1 MRFRRLFANTSQCK
15 LKQVKL
21 KRGTE
26 SAFLQDASCWLS
38 FDKKVASYPK
48 RVYSHRGDTEDASPS
63 QASPSQDR
71 YDGYLHT
78 SISILTTR
86 AEPTAIMTAREPRTS
101 GTLLRR
107 VQRSDD
113 QAAWSE
119 LVNRYSPMLERW
131 TRAHFGNRVD
141 VDEVSQRIWCELVHR
156 LPGFNYDSKRSFRAW
171 LKSLHK
177 SRVLDYLKQQRRYR
191 THLVRFADQASESIV
206 IGFAKPTSTP
216 TATPTPNSNGS
227 KLPQS
232 NPTESSIDRILEIQ
246 NRVQDRVSAQ
256 TWELFWQV
264 TIENQTVGDV
274 ARAHSMRYAS
284 VFAAVSRVNK
294 MLRAESGQSKSSQD
308 MADTGTDSGAGP

>member
-1 MRFRRLFANTSQCK
+1 MPAIRLPSVN
-15 LKQVKL
+15 
-21 KRGTE
+21 
-26 SAFLQDASCWLS
+26 
-38 FDKKVASYPK
+38 KKVASHPK
-48 RVYSHRGDTEDASPS
+48 KVYSHRGDTEDASPS
-63 QASPSQDR
+63 QDW

-78 SISILTTR
+78 STCILTTR

-107 VQRSDD
+107 LKRSDD

-119 LVNRYSPMLERW
+119 LVDRYSPMLERW

-141 VDEVSQRIWCELVHR
+141 VDEVSQRIWCELTRR

-177 SRVLDYLKQQRRYR
+177 SRLSDYLKQQRRYR
-191 THLVRFADQASESIV
+191 SHLVRFADQASESLAR
-206 IGFAKPTSTP
+206 GFAKAMPTL
-216 TATPTPNSNGS
+216 TPTPNSDASN
-227 KLPQS
+227 LPQS
-232 NPTESSIDRILEIQ
+232 NPTELSIDRILEIQ

-294 MLRAESGQSKSSQD
+294 MLRAESLQSKSSHCETD
-308 MADTGTDSGAGP
+308 CGTRP

>member
-1 MRFRRLFANTSQCK
+1 M
-15 LKQVKL
+15 
-21 KRGTE
+21 
-26 SAFLQDASCWLS
+26 
-38 FDKKVASYPK
+38 
-48 RVYSHRGDTEDASPS
+48 GDNMDASPS
-63 QASPSQDR
+63 RDR

-78 SISILTTR
+78 STSILTTR
-86 AEPTAIMTAREPRTS
+86 AEPTAIMPAREPRTS

-191 THLVRFADQASESIV
+191 SHLVRFADQASESFAM
-206 IGFAKPTSTP
+206 GFAK
-216 TATPTPNSNGS
+216 ATPTPTSTRTPNSNES
-227 KLPQS
+227 NLPQS
-232 NPTESSIDRILEIQ
+232 NPTELSIDRILEIQ
-246 NRVQDRVSAQ
+246 NRVQDRVTAQ

-294 MLRAESGQSKSSQD
+294 MLRAESLQSKSSHY
-308 MADTGTDSGAGP
+308 GAGP

>member
-1 MRFRRLFANTSQCK
+1 MLFRLRFANTDQRIAK
-15 LKQVKL
+15 
-21 KRGTE
+21 
-26 SAFLQDASCWLS
+26 LS

-63 QASPSQDR
+63 RDR

-78 SISILTTR
+78 STSILTTR
-86 AEPTAIMTAREPRTS
+86 AEPTAIMPAREPRTS

-191 THLVRFADQASESIV
+191 SHLVRFADQASESIV

-232 NPTESSIDRILEIQ
+232 NPTELSIDRILEIQ

>member
-1 MRFRRLFANTSQCK
+1 MRFRLLFANTDQRIAK
-15 LKQVKL
+15 
-21 KRGTE
+21 
-26 SAFLQDASCWLS
+26 LS

-63 QASPSQDR
+63 RDR

-78 SISILTTR
+78 STSILTTR

-107 VQRSDD
+107 VQRRDD

-119 LVNRYSPMLERW
+119 LVDRYSPMLERW

-232 NPTESSIDRILEIQ
+232 NPTELSIDRILEIQ

-264 TIENQTVGDV
+264 TIENQSVGDV